1 MILRL
6 IFIIGTHEIRSIYLE
21 GEDISKIYPDGEEI
35 MKFMCEIYAH
45 VQDDIM
51 IYINLAL

>member
-1 MILRL
+1 M
-6 IFIIGTHEIRSIYLE
+6 
-21 GEDISKIYPDGEEI
+21 YPDGEEI

-45 VQDDIM
+45 VEDDIT

>member
-6 IFIIGTHEIRSIYLE
+6 IFIIGTRELKSIYLE

-45 VQDDIM
+45 VEDDIT